1 MTYTMRILIGALIA
15 WINDTFRNASYNRY
29 HANR

>member
-15 WINDTFRNASYNRY
+15 WINDTFRGMSYRNY
-29 HANR
+29 HQR